1 MDPKT
6 WRQFFQDK
14 GKAKEGGTGEL
25 SATRLVL
32 FLWAT
37 GVLVV
42 WGIDS
47 IKSVA
52 LQDIPQSVVTILGLA
67 LGAKAVQ
74 RFGEH

>member
-1 MDPKT
+1 MEPVK

-14 GKAKEGGTGEL
+14 ANEEF

-32 FLWAT
+32 FIWAT

-42 WGIDS
+42 WGIVS
-47 IKSVA
+47 FNAKS
-52 LQDIPQSVVTILGLA
+52 LQAIPESVITILGLA

-74 RFGEH
+74 RFGER

>member
-1 MDPKT
+1 MNAIP

-14 GKAKEGGTGEL
+14 GKTEL

-32 FLWAT
+32 FIWAT

-42 WGIDS
+42 WGVVS
-47 IKSVA
+47 IVAKSV
-52 LQDIPQSVVTILGLA
+52 QTIPDPVITVLGLA

-74 RFGEH
+74 RFGER

>member
-1 MDPKT
+1 ME

-14 GKAKEGGTGEL
+14 GKREL

-32 FLWAT
+32 FIWAT

-42 WGIDS
+42 WGVVS
-47 IKSVA
+47 IVAKSI
-52 LQDIPQSVVTILGLA
+52 QSIPESVITILGLA

-74 RFGEH
+74 RFGER